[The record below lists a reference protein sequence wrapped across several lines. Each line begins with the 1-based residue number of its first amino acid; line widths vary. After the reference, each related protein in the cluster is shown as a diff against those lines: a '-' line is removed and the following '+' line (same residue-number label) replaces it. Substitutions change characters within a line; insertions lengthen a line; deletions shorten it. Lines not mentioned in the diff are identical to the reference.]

1 MALVLVSRPPRPRPI
16 VQDQDQDHDRRLRD
30 QDQDQD
36 RRLRD
41 QDQDQ
46 DLRLRDQDQDQDHEK
61 VASSGLEAETLVSK
75 RHSLIMIFTFRPTT
89 RVGPHIVS
97 QLQLKRWYSDT
108 F

>member
-61 VASSGLEAETLVSK
+61 VASSGLEAVTLVSRTTTLEK
-75 RHSLIMIFTFRPTT
+75 IDLKSFIVIFE
-89 RVGPHIVS
+89 
-97 QLQLKRWYSDT
+97 Y
-108 F
+108 